1 LKEKMVANCETS
13 YVRLST
19 LAGRLLY

>member
-1 LKEKMVANCETS
+1 LKEKMVADCETS